1 MKRALVATAL
11 TLGLVLVS
19 AASPAEA
26 RKRPQPAPTYPGY
39 SCQMVYSGGGWIGY
53 CW

>member
-11 TLGLVLVS
+11 ALGLVLTM
-19 AASPAEA
+19 ASPAEA

-39 SCQMVYSGGGWIGY
+39 TCTHVYSSGGWIGY